1 MAWTP
6 FSAEAIKLEA
16 KIHKLGKQGRTS
28 DVIAAIVEALEKAHQ
43 NGPSNMSHEAFEAEL
58 NKPE

>member
-16 KIHKLGKQGRTS
+16 KITSLKKQGRTS
-28 DVIAAIVEALEKAHQ
+28 DVITAIVEALEKAHQ
-43 NGPSNMSHEAFEAEL
+43 TGPSNISPEDFEAEL